1 MPYTIARG
9 DIGSRPREIARDV
22 LASSSTVD
30 DYIFFRDGHYAYKLI
45 VAEFTNS
52 EIDFDN
58 LTYTNCT
65 IYSLSEVYETGPD
78 IYGMYYEFH
87 KIGTLQSGSVTNPY
101 GVLYY
106 SSNPM
111 TPTLID
117 RGGVYIETACFIG
130 LCVLTLYILIRDLF
144 SSILRR

>member
-9 DIGSRPREIARDV
+9 DIGTRPREIARDV

-30 DYIFFRDGHYAYKLI
+30 DYLFFRDSQYGYKLI

-65 IYSLSEVYETGPD
+65 IYSLSDVYETGPD
-78 IYGMYYEFH
+78 IYGMYYELH
-87 KIGTLQSGSVTNPY
+87 KIGTLQHGSVTNPY

-144 SSILRR
+144 SPILRR